1 MDIYSK
7 IYNDIMSFK
16 MNGVYI
22 VNQEGDYNKQN
33 SFNKRGW
40 KYYINGGKVAINK
53 DNYFCSYYFDIA
65 NDKAKYLSFTSF
77 IDNSGLCLLDFI
89 DKVNNCDKTIFTWN
103 DGYKYYDLSKY
114 LYKVNKI
121 EITNSNI
128 DKTLINTIS
137 KYFNNLDS
145 IIFNHCKIDENCNFN
160 IINCKLEFNYCII
173 DSNRVFNDFAGELK
187 LDRSNFNKIA
197 NSNINSPFISL
208 NGINNNKLKL
218 LFLMSNFPNLINL
231 QILGP
236 YVRKG
241 DMGNMI
247 FVKTARKNFSEYLSI
262 KEILNPGSMF
272 YQLVLD
278 SALDIDFIISEPAAI
293 KKIELP
299 LPQVKICDVTEEKIK
314 GFRYIN
320 AEYRCIVIK
329 GKLCNMSLYTDEL
342 LHKVPEEAYDFAIEV
357 MNKMKENVNTLE
369 TYNFDIMQLEDNTW
383 DVIEFHTVPALG
395 RYLYN
400 NLHIDLENCNVDLRD
415 ECLHTDP
422 SKLPFRVIQD
432 INSNKK
438 KVVEVTEYIDKMRDY
453 SLEDNAYLSP
463 YQSMKKRGLAM
474 AYILLR
480 MADVGIVPG
489 LESSDPQTRMETK
502 ENVIGFMKCFGAEKK
517 ELEELVNAQEERLQI
532 HPCDEQE
539 IIDKV
544 RLEEIRLKNSYDN
557 TASLNMSDAWY
568 VNEAKK
574 MGLLDEQEDKN
585 GYKKLTL
592 KKELK

>member
-1 MDIYSK
+1 MLYCYASKKAGLHSVEGATEFNFARANKKCIIYDIKKDVFRWAHDGKIVNLATLKDDIMPFSEGIELLLTKFDIDSLLSFSPNTNFNDLNEQKAASK
-7 IYNDIMSFK
+7 IIERELKFYSRNKTLGHINFPKIIERHGGKCVMNSNDERIIESWPNYYKTRRNTKILTGKELINMSF
-16 MNGVYI
+16 
-22 VNQEGDYNKQN
+22 
-33 SFNKRGW
+33 
-40 KYYINGGKVAINK
+40 
-53 DNYFCSYYFDIA
+53 
-65 NDKAKYLSFTSF
+65 
-77 IDNSGLCLLDFI
+77 
-89 DKVNNCDKTIFTWN
+89 
-103 DGYKYYDLSKY
+103 
-114 LYKVNKI
+114 
-121 EITNSNI
+121 
-128 DKTLINTIS
+128 
-137 KYFNNLDS
+137 
-145 IIFNHCKIDENCNFN
+145 DE
-160 IINCKLEFNYCII
+160 L
-173 DSNRVFNDFAGELK
+173 R
-187 LDRSNFNKIA
+187 
-197 NSNINSPFISL
+197 
-208 NGINNNKLKL
+208 
-218 LFLMSNFPNLINL
+218 
-231 QILGP
+231 P

>member
-236 YVRKG
+236 YGRLGYSFEDCLEYVPDACK
-241 DMGNMI
+241 
-247 FVKTARKNFSEYLSI
+247 SLEYL
-262 KEILNPGSMF
+262 
-272 YQLVLD
+272 Y
-278 SALDIDFIISEPAAI
+278 
-293 KKIELP
+293 
-299 LPQVKICDVTEEKIK
+299 
-314 GFRYIN
+314 
-320 AEYRCIVIK
+320 IK
-329 GKLCNMSLYTDEL
+329 GKVKSMDFIYRFKNL
-342 LHKVPEEAYDFAIEV
+342 LS
-357 MNKMKENVNTLE
+357 
-369 TYNFDIMQLEDNTW
+369 FDIYG
-383 DVIEFHTVPALG
+383 A
-395 RYLYN
+395 
-400 NLHIDLENCNVDLRD
+400 
-415 ECLHTDP
+415 TD
-422 SKLPFRVIQD
+422 
-432 INSNKK
+432 
-438 KVVEVTEYIDKMRDY
+438 DY
-453 SLEDNAYLSP
+453 
-463 YQSMKKRGLAM
+463 
-474 AYILLR
+474 
-480 MADVGIVPG
+480 
-489 LESSDPQTRMETK
+489 
-502 ENVIGFMKCFGAEKK
+502 GFMYANVSSKK
-517 ELEELVNAQEERLQI
+517 ELEKIKERNKLEIDIEHILNPYKSDKLIIASAERKRILRLTHFLKMISYTEELYNTLTDNKDIINYLMNIKYNDITSYYESYFDRLIYYKKSLNKGNFLFDESNYKLLDKYLFKDEKGIVKCRDFMFHEDGNLILFQHAKKEIINITSAKEFMSDKIVSNFNLESYELNKYLDFLMNIDCDIKIGQLEDYCMEEFHKNISIKNMELFENSNDIKRIIQMRDRGIDRLNNIAAKQLI
-532 HPCDEQE
+532 
-539 IIDKV
+539 IIDK
-544 RLEEIRLKNSYDN
+544 LQN
-557 TASLNMSDAWY
+557 
-568 VNEAKK
+568 
-574 MGLLDEQEDKN
+574 LLLI
-585 GYKKLTL
+585 YMMV
-592 KKELK
+592 